1 MLGEVLNTITYDIQA
16 NAAKLNNRAFLHRIL
31 GECIQR
37 EDFPHLFVD
46 QRQQPD
52 INPSEFLIE
61 DPLNIDS
68 LDDEDEQL
76 LQRLDMDEESK
87 FNVSDVLVQPN
98 TIINTDIELS
108 DLNWNDIQSEYQPG
122 PFRAV
127 RRYVQTRL
135 EDSWNSDLRG
145 EARNFD

>member
-1 MLGEVLNTITYDIQA
+1 V
-16 NAAKLNNRAFLHRIL
+16 
-31 GECIQR
+31 
-37 EDFPHLFVD
+37 
-46 QRQQPD
+46 
-52 INPSEFLIE
+52 NPSEFLI

-76 LQRLDMDEESK
+76 LQLDMHEESK

-98 TIINTDIELS
+98 TIINADVELS

-127 RRYVQTRL
+127 RRYV
-135 EDSWNSDLRG
+135 
-145 EARNFD
+145 